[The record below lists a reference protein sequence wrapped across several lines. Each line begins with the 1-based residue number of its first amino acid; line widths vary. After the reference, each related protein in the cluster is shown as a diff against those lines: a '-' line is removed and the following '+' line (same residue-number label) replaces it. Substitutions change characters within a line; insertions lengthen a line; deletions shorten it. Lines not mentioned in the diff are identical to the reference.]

1 MQLPVD
7 IKAVI
12 EEAASIDGA
21 RQTPLSVSVYVDD
34 TAPGDVQAHVRQA
47 FASASPHARVSL
59 MYLEGRPFSPYVGD
73 DMAVIVAGLDERVGE
88 CASRLREA
96 GVPVMVAT
104 TLPALVADIAQA
116 SGHAI
121 PAGDLVAPKAPRD
134 LPAESSGGAAAQP
147 VRAAAPSAVEPYVL
161 DDSAA
166 ASLSER
172 MGGWVI
178 DACADKRLAFAL
190 AFPFVRKPLALEA
203 VNATALQNAGVRL
216 LVIIPGADLPV
227 MTLNQAKMLLQIAAA
242 YGEELGLAR
251 VKELA
256 AVVGGAFACRA
267 AARQLVAFVPA
278 LGWAVKAAIGY
289 SGTQAMGRAAIEYY
303 EGGVTVGRLADAVGR
318 ARDRA
323 VRAAASRAAAKAQEV
338 GACAVA
344 SARNRAARAAGGVRQ
359 AAAARLAGGGR

>member
-7 IKAVI
+7 IKAVV
-12 EEAASIDGA
+12 EEAASIDEA
-21 RQTPLSVSVYVDD
+21 RRTPLSVSVYVDD

-59 MYLEGRPFSPYVGD
+59 MYLEGRPFAPYAGD

-88 CASRLREA
+88 CAKRLREA

-104 TLPALVADIAQA
+104 TLPELVSDIAQA

-121 PAGDLVAPKAPRD
+121 PCGDLVAPKAPRD
-134 LPAESSGGAAAQP
+134 LPAVAADDGDLGA
-147 VRAAAPSAVEPYVL
+147 EPYAL
-161 DDSAA
+161 DAFAA

-172 MGGWVI
+172 MGDWVI

-203 VNATALQNAGVRL
+203 VNATALQNAGVGL

-256 AVVGGAFACRA
+256 ALVGGAFACRA
-267 AARQLVAFVPA
+267 VARQLVAFVPA

-289 SGTQAMGRAAIEYY
+289 TGTQAMGRAAIEYY
-303 EGGVTVGRLADAVGR
+303 EGGVTAGRLVDAVAR

-323 VRAAASRAAAKAQEV
+323 VQAAASRVTAKAQDAGAAAAVHARDCAVRVAGGMRRAAASRL
-338 GACAVA
+338 
-344 SARNRAARAAGGVRQ
+344 VR
-359 AAAARLAGGGR
+359 GRR

>member
-59 MYLEGRPFSPYVGD
+59 MYLEGRPFSPYAGD

-134 LPAESSGGAAAQP
+134 LPAESSGGEEEEQ
-147 VRAAAPSAVEPYVL
+147 VRAYAPPAV
-161 DDSAA
+161 
-166 ASLSER
+166 
-172 MGGWVI
+172 
-178 DACADKRLAFAL
+178 
-190 AFPFVRKPLALEA
+190 
-203 VNATALQNAGVRL
+203 
-216 LVIIPGADLPV
+216 
-227 MTLNQAKMLLQIAAA
+227 
-242 YGEELGLAR
+242 
-251 VKELA
+251 
-256 AVVGGAFACRA
+256 
-267 AARQLVAFVPA
+267 
-278 LGWAVKAAIGY
+278 
-289 SGTQAMGRAAIEYY
+289 
-303 EGGVTVGRLADAVGR
+303 
-318 ARDRA
+318 
-323 VRAAASRAAAKAQEV
+323 
-338 GACAVA
+338 
-344 SARNRAARAAGGVRQ
+344 
-359 AAAARLAGGGR
+359 